1 TRRAFSAPGEKI
13 RIGYLSN
20 DFHGHATM
28 TLFLEV
34 MAAHHLERLDVTLF
48 CYTERHSAAQQAA
61 WPEHLRARIVPVGH
75 LTDEAV
81 AALISERRTDIL
93 VDLKG
98 HTMGARLSIVN
109 LSDAPLKATYLG
121 FPG

>member
-1 TRRAFSAPGEKI
+1 MRQPDAPFAAGLMAREPALGRILWCDDEALNARPSQEASSYAATLPSVTGRTRRAFSAPGEKI

-48 CYTERHSAAQQAA
+48 CYTE
-61 WPEHLRARIVPVGH
+61 
-75 LTDEAV
+75 
-81 AALISERRTDIL
+81 
-93 VDLKG
+93 
-98 HTMGARLSIVN
+98 
-109 LSDAPLKATYLG
+109 
-121 FPG
+121 